1 MHQSLHLEVA
11 QDLSFFQSP
20 EDFQSLFSSRWEWVN
35 LRRSSRSS
43 FLRKRTFLP
52 NEVSSLYLLYITLS
66 LTLPWGRDNY
76 NCYFSPFPPWSLS
89 RQRSSTT
96 VSVVLAGFMSLALAF
111 LGHYAQFKRTI
122 WFNDL
127 WIWRYFNDLLKQQWR
142 TACNWVTEGVLH
154 NCDSHWKEY
163 ISYCLFAFFTKADP
177 DKPTSGFE
185 RKWTETE

>member
-20 EDFQSLFSSRWEWVN
+20 EDFQSSFSSRWEWVD

-76 NCYFSPFPPWSLS
+76 NCYFSPFPPWSLP

-96 VSVVLAGFMSLALAF
+96 VSVVLAGFMSLSLARF
-111 LGHYAQFKRTI
+111 RRISTLQKNNWTGWQFMCSMNCGSGDTSTFS
-122 WFNDL
+122 WN
-127 WIWRYFNDLLKQQWR
+127 NGGQLL
-142 TACNWVTEGVLH
+142 V
-154 NCDSHWKEY
+154 
-163 ISYCLFAFFTKADP
+163 
-177 DKPTSGFE
+177 
-185 RKWTETE
+185 